1 MTLNNL
7 IEVYLPTST
16 RTPKGI
22 VSLSDAIFNKVYQ
35 EVRDILLVSC
45 TGCGEREEIGYFKNQ
60 GSVYKMK
67 NVILYAYFSDDVTFD
82 VDYLHKLIN
91 EGLKQDC
98 SMICINHVSSIK

>member
-1 MTLNNL
+1 MTLDNL

-22 VSLSDAIFNKVYQ
+22 VNIPDATFNKVYQ
-35 EVRDILLVSC
+35 KIRDILLVSC
-45 TGCGEREEIGYFKNQ
+45 TGCSEREEIGYFNNQ

-67 NVILYAYFSDDVTFD
+67 NIVLYAYYQDVVIFD
-82 VDYLHKLIN
+82 IDYLHSLIN

-98 SMICINHVSSIK
+98 SMVCINHVASIK